1 MKKHSEVILF
11 SLIAF
16 ILFSCASANVK
27 QVAIRDTIDIQAGV
41 DTKPLLFKKVVV
53 KLPRGKEIG
62 SLQTGLLCLPVG
74 RQLTWKG
81 GRVNITSDD
90 FTEVFREELEK
101 ANYPLV
107 GNPDALFEDPSE
119 WKAELL
125 VAGMIKDIKANI
137 CYPLTGFGNFSD
149 SQGEA
154 FVEVEW
160 QIFSRLD
167 RQVIYTITTE
177 GSSIVEEA
185 SPTGTL
191 DIMLNAFAVATQN
204 LLADQG
210 FHNLVVR
217 KGDDKTIK
225 PVGDKIRLPL
235 LTNFIKPLT
244 NHVNDVRAAIVTIY
258 AGDGHGS
265 GFFISTN
272 GYILTNEHVVR
283 NARFVR
289 IKLATGREML
299 GEVLKVNSRRDIAII
314 KAEETKMTALPI
326 MDSELNIGSEV
337 YAIGSPLDDDLN
349 TSISK
354 GIISAY
360 RVEDNLRY
368 IQSDINV
375 LPGNS
380 GGPLL
385 DEKGNIIGVT
395 VLGKTFHGVFSGIN
409 FFIPIQD
416 ALLALNIKTTN
427 NNKIE
432 SVSQVRHAVD
442 QTERLKSFLFLYC
455 QSYEGKNFDKFAEF
469 FAPDATE
476 NNRPFHEL
484 LPEYRRNMEMVESL
498 DYRID
503 LLEYSL
509 QPDTGN
515 VKIRGKFF
523 TQYILHGE
531 TLKEK
536 TGNISME
543 LIESGESYLVKRLN
557 YISGS
562 EKVDKQP
569 QWGPWIETGNKE

>member
-1 MKKHSEVILF
+1 M
-11 SLIAF
+11 AF
-16 ILFSCASANVK
+16 ILISCASANIK
-27 QVAIRDTIDIQAGV
+27 QVAIQDTIDIQPGV
-41 DTKPLLFKKVVV
+41 DAKPLLFKKIVV

-74 RQLTWKG
+74 RSLTWKG
-81 GRVNITSDD
+81 GKVNITSDD

-125 VAGMIKDIKANI
+125 VAGMIKDIRANI

-167 RQVIYTITTE
+167 RQVVYTITTE
-177 GSSIVEEA
+177 GSSKVEEA
-185 SPTGTL
+185 RPTGTL
-191 DIMLNAFAVATQN
+191 DIMLNAFAIATQN

-210 FHNLVVR
+210 FHDLVVR
-217 KGDDKTIK
+217 KSDDKTIK
-225 PVGDKIRLPL
+225 PAGNEIRLPL
-235 LTNFIKPLT
+235 IANFMKPLT
-244 NHVNDVRAAIVTIY
+244 NHVNDVRVAIATIY

-283 NARFVR
+283 EAKFVKV
-289 IKLATGREML
+289 KLATGREIL
-299 GEVLKVNSRRDIAII
+299 GEVLKVNSRRDIALI
-314 KAEETKMTALPI
+314 KAEEEKMPELPI
-326 MDSELNIGSEV
+326 KNSELNIGSEV

-349 TSISK
+349 TSLSK

-385 DEKGNIIGVT
+385 DENGNIIGVT
-395 VLGKTFHGVFSGIN
+395 VLGRIFRGVPSGIN

-432 SVSQVRHAVD
+432 SVSRVNHNVD
-442 QTERLKSFLFLYC
+442 KTERLKSFLFLYC
-455 QSYEGKNFDKFAEF
+455 QSYESKDLDKFAKF
-469 FAPDATE
+469 FAPDAIE

-484 LPEYRRNMEMVESL
+484 LPEYHRNMEMVVSL
-498 DYRID
+498 NYRIE
-503 LLEYSL
+503 LVEYSL
-509 QPDTGN
+509 QADTGN
-515 VKIRGKFF
+515 VKIRGQFF
-523 TQYILHGE
+523 ARYLLHGE
-531 TLKEK
+531 GLKEN

-543 LIESGESYLVKRLN
+543 LLKSGESYLVKRLN
-557 YISGS
+557 YTSGS
-562 EKVDKQP
+562 EKKVDKEP
-569 QWGPWIETGNKE
+569 QWEPWIETGNKK

>member
-1 MKKHSEVILF
+1 MKKHSEIILF

-16 ILFSCASANVK
+16 MLISCASAKVK
-27 QVAIRDTIDIQAGV
+27 QVAIRDTIDIQPGV
-41 DTKPLLFKKVVV
+41 DTKPLLFRKVVV

-74 RQLTWKG
+74 RPLTWKG

-125 VAGMIKDIKANI
+125 VAGMIKDITANI
-137 CYPLTGFGNFSD
+137 CYPMAGFGNFSD
-149 SQGEA
+149 SKGEA
-154 FVEVEW
+154 FVKVEW
-160 QIFSRLD
+160 QIYSRLD
-167 RQVIYTITTE
+167 RQVAYTTTTE
-177 GSSIVEEA
+177 GSSEIEEA
-185 SPTGTL
+185 SPTGAL
-191 DIMLNAFAVATQN
+191 DIMLNAFAIATQN

-210 FHNLVVR
+210 FHDLVVR

-225 PVGDKIRLPL
+225 PVGDEIRLPL
-235 LTNFIKPLT
+235 LANFMKPLT
-244 NHVNDVRAAIVTIY
+244 NHVNDVRAAIATIY

-283 NARFVR
+283 EAKFVKV
-289 IKLATGREML
+289 KLAIGREIL
-299 GEVLKVNSRRDIAII
+299 GEVLKVNSRRDIALI

-326 MDSELNIGSEV
+326 MNSELNIGSEV

-385 DEKGNIIGVT
+385 DGKGNIIGVT
-395 VLGKTFHGVFSGIN
+395 VLGRTFHGVFSGIN
-409 FFIPIQD
+409 FFSNYS
-416 ALLALNIKTTN
+416 AKKAKRS
-427 NNKIE
+427 KK
-432 SVSQVRHAVD
+432 
-442 QTERLKSFLFLYC
+442 RLDRSFLKKC
-455 QSYEGKNFDKFAEF
+455 
-469 FAPDATE
+469 
-476 NNRPFHEL
+476 
-484 LPEYRRNMEMVESL
+484 
-498 DYRID
+498 
-503 LLEYSL
+503 
-509 QPDTGN
+509 
-515 VKIRGKFF
+515 
-523 TQYILHGE
+523 
-531 TLKEK
+531 
-536 TGNISME
+536 
-543 LIESGESYLVKRLN
+543 
-557 YISGS
+557 
-562 EKVDKQP
+562 
-569 QWGPWIETGNKE
+569 